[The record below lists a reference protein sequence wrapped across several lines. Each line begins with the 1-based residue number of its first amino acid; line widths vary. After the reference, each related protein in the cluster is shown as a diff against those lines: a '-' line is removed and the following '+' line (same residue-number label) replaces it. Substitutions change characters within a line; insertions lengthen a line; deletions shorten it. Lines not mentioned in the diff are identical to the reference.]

1 MHAVRL
7 AATLTDYA
15 GVAQVESL
23 PMNAFVAGFSRQGQI
38 VPREAVAQMSRPARA
53 TFVSEFLEAVLHS
66 DTPIPLDFNGEI
78 GNYAVEQ

>member
-1 MHAVRL
+1 
-7 AATLTDYA
+7 
-15 GVAQVESL
+15 
-23 PMNAFVAGFSRQGQI
+23 MNAFVAGFSRQGQI
-38 VPREAVAQMSRPARA
+38 VPRAAVAQMSRPARA